1 MFKEL
6 NGRRLRKPLGA
17 FSTHKFIEHED
28 GAVATDWVVLAA
40 LVVGICAAV
49 MLLIGGGVT
58 QASASL
64 GEAIVATDPGETG
77 AVASQDDSGNQS
89 RGNNGN
95 GWGKGGSGGNA
106 QGWGKGGK
114 KENSS

>member
-6 NGRRLRKPLGA
+6 NGRRLCKPLGA
-17 FSTHKFIEHED
+17 YPTHKFIEHED

-49 MLLIGGGVT
+49 MLSIGGGVT

-64 GEAIVATDPGETG
+64 SEAIVATDPGETG
-77 AVASQDDSGNQS
+77 AVAGQAAGSSQDDSGNQS
-89 RGNNGN
+89 RENNGN
-95 GWGKGGSGGNA
+95 G
-106 QGWGKGGK
+106 
-114 KENSS
+114 